1 MTETG
6 LVALVGVLGTLVGTI
21 GGAWIARRAA
31 LEQLRSQRYG
41 EATDAARAVI
51 VRLIIAGR
59 QWRDSLIGI
68 TFELAQAESLADS
81 EALRLAS
88 IGTDPHSGDAVTRGR
103 IALGDALA
111 GAQTWRSWH
120 VSRSAPAPG
129 CKPFLP
135 DVMVPDGLST
145 AGHHRRERVPT
156 RYFTASYSSC
166 CMSRYSWSPRP
177 LTSSMN
183 DCQAPSSLMSR

>member
-41 EATDAARAVI
+41 EATDAARAVV

-59 QWRDSLIGI
+59 QWRDSIIGI
-68 TFELAQAESLADS
+68 TFELAEAESVAGS

-88 IGTDPHSGDAVTRGR
+88 IGTDTHSDDAVTRSR
-103 IALGDALA
+103 IALGTRLPERRSSR
-111 GAQTWRSWH
+111 GATNWMPRSNAWP
-120 VSRSAPAPG
+120 S
-129 CKPFLP
+129 F
-135 DVMVPDGLST
+135 
-145 AGHHRRERVPT
+145 RRGGGT
-156 RYFTASYSSC
+156 K
-166 CMSRYSWSPRP
+166 
-177 LTSSMN
+177 
-183 DCQAPSSLMSR
+183 

>member
-111 GAQTWRSWH
+111 GAQILAWSDELD
-120 VSRSAPAPG
+120 AAI
-129 CKPFLP
+129 
-135 DVMVPDGLST
+135 
-145 AGHHRRERVPT
+145 ERVAELPP
-156 RYFTASYSSC
+156 RWWNEVIMVNEASIGSDETVADREDRADRFDDEIIARLHDVVQLARVSF
-166 CMSRYSWSPRP
+166 SPRAG
-177 LTSSMN
+177 L
-183 DCQAPSSLMSR
+183 